1 MKFEDFL
8 INNFTV
14 NSEMDFAERIKS
26 YLENKA
32 IDAEITVSM
41 NGKEIRIKPFR
52 EITIGKSVRN
62 HLIKTEI
69 KGELDKKYE
78 GMITAFFYYLIK
90 KREYEIE
97 EKLRELLRKT
107 DVNNLKLDFDFKEKK
122 VLENNPVFQLFDKYK
137 ELSKE
142 YKKKYEEHVI
152 FNQLSTF
159 TFFKIMSAEREEYLK
174 EILFFTFHRLLKT
187 DFDFFFLF
195 FEENELLPTEGLF
208 SSNFLDEFFLD
219 NLYRTK
225 IRDKVRKVEYR
236 DKTLY
241 LYYSTL
247 IEDEKG
253 VLGVYT
259 TMDLLNN
266 VEYRSFFEYLS
277 TIILYFYLKKRI
289 KFAYSFTR
297 KNLPVINL
305 KAAILRMNTDPEIIN
320 TLTHPLEKVNIK
332 EIIKEV
338 FELLDFDISRKK
350 IKIELDEKNFQAEG
364 DRVLLKIAFLN
375 LFKHLV
381 SFNRIRGYMKISF
394 KQNSIIIEDTG
405 IGLTKN
411 EINLLLDPQSLE
423 DPLCLSGIIFRTL
436 DFDLD
441 IQVERGIGNT
451 IKINV

>member
-1 MKFEDFL
+1 MRFEDFIL
-8 INNFTV
+8 NSFSVNN
-14 NSEMDFAERIKS
+14 EMDFAERIRG
-26 YLENKA
+26 YLENNA
-32 IDAEITVSM
+32 IDAEITVSV

-52 EITIGKSVRN
+52 EITIGKSVDN
-62 HLIKTEI
+62 HMIKTDI
-69 KGELDKKYE
+69 KGELDKRYE
-78 GMITAFFYYLIK
+78 EIITAFFYYLTK
-90 KREYEIE
+90 KREYKIE
-97 EKLRELLRKT
+97 RRLRELMRYA
-107 DVNNLKLDFDFKEKK
+107 DVNTLKLDFDFKEKK
-122 VLENNPVFQLFDKYK
+122 ALENNPLFQLFRKYK
-137 ELSKE
+137 ALSEE
-142 YKKKYEEHVI
+142 YKKRYEEHLT

-174 EILFFTFHRLLKT
+174 EILFFTFNRLLKT
-187 DFDFFFLF
+187 SFEFFFLF
-195 FEENELLPTEGLF
+195 FEEDELLPTELLF

-225 IRDKVRKVEYR
+225 IRNRVRKVEYKDR
-236 DKTLY
+236 TLY

-247 IEDEKG
+247 IENEKG

-259 TMDLLNN
+259 DVDLLNN
-266 VEYRSFFEYLS
+266 VEYRGFLEYLS

-297 KNLPVINL
+297 RNLPVINL
-305 KAAILRMNTDPEIIN
+305 KAAILRMNADPEIIN
-320 TLTHPLEKVNIK
+320 TLTYPLEKVNIK
-332 EIIKEV
+332 DIIKEV

-350 IKIELDEKNFQAEG
+350 INIELDEKDFLVEG
-364 DRVLLKIAFLN
+364 DRVLLKIAFSN

-381 SFNRIRGYMKISF
+381 SFNRIRGYMRISF

-423 DPLCLSGIIFRTL
+423 EPLCLSGIIFRTL
-436 DFDLD
+436 GFDLD